1 MKKKFTTHLHEIK
14 SKRVSKKEI
23 IVGIFS
29 IFYIINVNA
38 QKADST
44 RRLPDVTVLGY
55 KTVNGV
61 GHLPEIKNGIIYA
74 GKKNEII
81 FVDSLDANK
90 AINNTRQILGRIPGL
105 NIVETE
111 SSGFTANGIATRGL
125 NPIQSIE
132 MNTRQ
137 NGYNISADVYG
148 YNEAYYIPPMEAVSR
163 IEMIRGAASL
173 QFGSQFGGL
182 VNYVIKDAPANKTFE
197 FTTSQTIG
205 SFGMFNS
212 FNSVGGTYKKISY
225 YAFLQYR
232 NMNGYRP
239 NSQQWQLSGFGKF
252 QYKPS
257 VKLNIGVEYSL
268 LRNQLKMPGG
278 LTDSMFY
285 ANPKASTRARNWL
298 ETPWNIVTA
307 YANFTPTDNTTIS
320 LKTTYLFSKR
330 SLVWRNEDGGASAID
345 EIDPSTNAFV
355 PREVGRE
362 EMHNTTTELRIAHNY
377 KLGKQQ
383 STIAGGIRFTY
394 ARFIRQGGGE
404 GTTKS
409 DFDLSITGDW
419 GYNLAFATTNIAP
432 FVENIFRIGN
442 RFTITPGF
450 RFEYLNSTEMGY
462 KVVDNIKQSPNE
474 NRNRY
479 FALAGLG
486 LEFKLSKNTNAYA
499 NFSKAYRPI
508 EYSQLEPFGISSKI
522 DPNLKD
528 ATGFNTDVGYRGTI
542 KNYLNFDLGSFYMAY
557 NNRIGVV
564 LKQDLVTGNDYSLRT
579 NIANSVHK
587 GIESYVELNILKA
600 INEKSTYGL
609 SIFNSFAYI
618 DARYTSGEFKN
629 KRVEAAAKTIN
640 RIGLIFNNKHFSS
653 TFQVNS
659 VGDAFGDASNI
670 TSSTDP
676 IAGYIPAYTVFD
688 ISATYKINNYAIRIG
703 ANNLTDKSYFTRRTD
718 EYPGPGIIPSV
729 GRSFYIGFTASF

>member
-1 MKKKFTTHLHEIK
+1 M
-14 SKRVSKKEI
+14 SKQKI
-23 IVGIFS
+23 IVGIVA
-29 IFYIINVNA
+29 IFYIISANA
-38 QKADST
+38 QKADSSKM
-44 RRLPDVTVLGY
+44 LPDVTVTGY

-81 FVDSLDANK
+81 LVDSLDANK

-163 IEMIRGAASL
+163 IEMVRGASSL

-182 VNYVIKDAPANKTFE
+182 VNYVTKDAPTNKPFE

-232 NMNGYRP
+232 NMDGFRP

-252 QYKPS
+252 EYKPTA
-257 VKLNIGVEYSL
+257 KLNIGVEYSL

-278 LTDSMFY
+278 LDDSLFY

-298 ETPWNIVTA
+298 KSPWNIVTA
-307 YANFTPTDNTTIS
+307 YANFTSSENTIIS
-320 LKTTYLFSKR
+320 LKTTYLFSNR

-345 EIDPSTNAFV
+345 EIDPSTNDFV
-355 PREVGRE
+355 PREVGKE
-362 EMHNTTTELRIAHNY
+362 DIHNTTTELRIAHTY

-383 STIAGGIRFTY
+383 STIAGGVRYSY
-394 ARFIRQGGGE
+394 AWFKRQGGGE

-419 GYNLAFATTNIAP
+419 GYNLDFTTTNFAP
-432 FVENIFRIGN
+432 FVENIFRISN
-442 RFTITPGF
+442 KLTITPGF
-450 RFEYLNSTEMGY
+450 RFDYLRSTAKGY
-462 KVVDNIKQSPNE
+462 KVVDNIKQVPNE
-474 NRNRY
+474 NRNRH

-486 LEFKLSKNTNAYA
+486 IEFKPSKNTSVYA
-499 NFSKAYRPI
+499 NFSQAYRPI
-508 EYSQLEPFGISSKI
+508 DYSQLEPFGITSKI

-528 ATGFNTDVGYRGTI
+528 AYGFNTDLGYRGTI
-542 KNYLNFDLGSFYMAY
+542 KNYLNFDIGGFYLAY

-564 LKQDLVTGNDYSLRT
+564 LKQDPVTGNDYSLRT

-587 GIESYVELNILKA
+587 GIESYIELNILKA
-600 INEKSTYGL
+600 INEKSKYGL

-618 DARYTSGEFKN
+618 DAKYTNGEFKD

-640 RIGLIFNNKHFSS
+640 RVGLIFSNKHFSS

-659 VGDAFGDASNI
+659 VGDAYGDASNVA
-670 TSSTDP
+670 SSSDP
-676 IAGYIPAYTVFD
+676 IAGYIPAYTVLD
-688 ISATYKINNYAIRIG
+688 ISTTYKIKNYAIKIG

-729 GRSFYIGFTASF
+729 GRSFYAGFTATF

>member
-1 MKKKFTTHLHEIK
+1 M
-14 SKRVSKKEI
+14 SKQKI
-23 IVGIFS
+23 TVGIFS
-29 IFYIINVNA
+29 IFYIINANA
-38 QKADST
+38 QKADSSKM
-44 RRLPDVTVLGY
+44 LKEVTVKGY

-81 FVDSLDANK
+81 LVDSLDANK

-163 IEMIRGAASL
+163 IEMVRGAASL

-182 VNYVIKDAPANKTFE
+182 VNYVTKDAPTNKPFE

-232 NMNGYRP
+232 NMDGYRP

-252 QYKPS
+252 EYKPTN
-257 VKLNIGVEYSL
+257 KLNIGVEYSL

-278 LTDSMFY
+278 LDDSTFY
-285 ANPKASTRARNWL
+285 ANSKASTRARNWL
-298 ETPWNIVTA
+298 KSPWNIVTA
-307 YANFTPTDNTTIS
+307 YANFIPSDNTTIS
-320 LKTTYLFSKR
+320 LKTSYLFSNR
-330 SLVWRNEDGGASAID
+330 SLVWRNEDGGASATD
-345 EIDPSTNAFV
+345 EIDPATNAFV
-355 PREVGRE
+355 PREVGSE
-362 EMHNTTTELRIAHNY
+362 DMHNITTELRIAHTY

-383 STIAGGIRFTY
+383 STIAGGVRYSNAWFK
-394 ARFIRQGGGE
+394 RLGGGE
-404 GTTKS
+404 GTTNS

-419 GYNLAFATTNIAP
+419 GYNLDFTTTNIAP
-432 FVENIFRIGN
+432 FVENLFRIGN
-442 RFTITPGF
+442 KFTITPGF
-450 RFEYLNSTEMGY
+450 RFEYLNSTAKGY
-462 KVVDNIKQSPNE
+462 KVVDNNKQVPNE
-474 NRNRY
+474 SRNRY

-486 LEFKLSKNTNAYA
+486 MEYKPSKNTSVYA
-499 NFSKAYRPI
+499 NFSQAYRPI
-508 EYSQLEPFGISSKI
+508 DYSQLEPFGITSKI

-528 ATGFNTDVGYRGTI
+528 AYGFNTDLGYRGTI
-542 KNYLNFDLGSFYMAY
+542 KNYLNFDIGGFYMAY

-564 LKQDLVTGNDYSLRT
+564 LKQDPVTGNDYSLRT

-587 GIESYVELNILKA
+587 GIESYAELNILKA
-600 INEKSTYGL
+600 INEKSKYGL

-618 DARYTSGEFKN
+618 NAKYTSGEFKN
-629 KRVEAAAKTIN
+629 KRVEAAAKAIN
-640 RIGLIFNNKHFSS
+640 RAGLIFSNKHFTS

-659 VGDAFGDASNI
+659 VSDAYGDASNVK
-670 TSSTDP
+670 TSNDP
-676 IAGYIPAYTVFD
+676 IAGYIPAYTVVD
-688 ISATYKINNYAIRIG
+688 ISATYKIKNYAVKIG

-729 GRSFYIGFTASF
+729 GRSFYAGFSATF

>member
-1 MKKKFTTHLHEIK
+1 MSRQK
-14 SKRVSKKEI
+14 I
-23 IVGIFS
+23 IVGIIS
-29 IFYIINVNA
+29 IFYIVNANA
-38 QKADST
+38 QKADSSKM
-44 RRLPDVTVLGY
+44 LPDITVTGY

-81 FVDSLDANK
+81 LVDSLDANK
-90 AINNTRQILGRIPGL
+90 AINNTRQILGRIHL

-163 IEMIRGAASL
+163 IEMVRGAASL

-182 VNYVIKDAPANKTFE
+182 VNYVTKDASANKPFE

-212 FNSVGGTYKKISY
+212 FNSAGGTYKKISY

-232 NMNGYRP
+232 NMDGYRP

-252 QYKPS
+252 EYKPTN
-257 VKLNIGVEYSL
+257 KLNIGVEYSL

-278 LTDSMFY
+278 LNDSLFY

-298 ETPWNIVTA
+298 KSPWNIVTA
-307 YANFTPTDNTTIS
+307 YSNFTPTGNTTIS
-320 LKTTYLFSKR
+320 LKITYLFSNR
-330 SLVWRNEDGGASAID
+330 SLVWRNEDGGASAMD
-345 EIDPSTNAFV
+345 EIDPATNAFV

-362 EMHNTTTELRIAHNY
+362 DMHNTTTELRIAHNY

-383 STIAGGIRFTY
+383 STIAGGIRYSY
-394 ARFIRQGGGE
+394 AWFKRLGGGE
-404 GTTKS
+404 GTTNS

-419 GYNLAFATTNIAP
+419 GYNLDFTTTNIAP
-432 FVENIFRIGN
+432 FIENIFRIGN
-442 RFTITPGF
+442 KLTITPGF
-450 RFEYLNSTEMGY
+450 RFEYLNSTAKGY
-462 KVVDNIKQSPNE
+462 KVVDDIKQTPDES
-474 NRNRY
+474 RNRH

-486 LEFKLSKNTNAYA
+486 MEYKPSKNTSVYA
-499 NFSKAYRPI
+499 NFSQAFRPI
-508 EYSQLEPFGISSKI
+508 DYSQLEPFGITSKI
-522 DPNLKD
+522 DHNLKD
-528 ATGFNTDVGYRGTI
+528 AYGFNTDLGYRGTI
-542 KNYLNFDLGSFYMAY
+542 KNYLNFDIGGFYMAY

-564 LKQDLVTGNDYSLRT
+564 LKQDPITGNDYFLRS

-587 GIESYVELNILKA
+587 GIESYVEFNILRA
-600 INEKSTYGL
+600 ISKKSKYGL
-609 SIFNSFAYI
+609 SVFNSFAYI
-618 DARYTSGEFKN
+618 DARYSSGEFKD

-640 RIGLIFNNKHFSS
+640 RAGLIFSNKHFSS
-653 TFQVNS
+653 TIQVNS
-659 VGDAFGDASNI
+659 VGDAYGDASNA

-676 IAGYIPAYTVFD
+676 IAGYIPSYTVLDF
-688 ISATYKINNYAIRIG
+688 SATYKIKNYAIKIG

-729 GRSFYIGFTASF
+729 GRSFYVGFTITF